1 MPALHVRNVDDAVI
15 DALKERARRNNRSL
29 EGELREILTRAAFS
43 PVSGKGVSK
52 IRIKTVS
59 VASDSMYGREDLY
72 ADEGR

>member
-15 DALKERARRNNRSL
+15 DALKKRARRHNRSL

-43 PVSGKGVSK
+43 AERRTGGSQ

-59 VASDSMYGREDLY
+59 VPSDSTYGREDLY
-72 ADEGR
+72 AEEGR